1 MRNFLVRRPP
11 WLRFLFS
18 PSQRLVGVFLVF
30 ILLPGTFLGVFA
42 LRILRQEGQ
51 LVRQRTRERLERIA
65 KEIGRD
71 LDSEFRRWEE
81 AVRLAAREGTL
92 DTGTFPKIIRQA
104 LEQLG
109 GGVLLSMFDESLKTV
124 PSGALLYVLTNAPAQ
139 RTLESRPP
147 STFVEAESLEI
158 EQKDYRS
165 AILAYRSLL
174 DSADTEL
181 RPMLLQRL
189 ARTLRKADR
198 LDEAIG
204 AYRDLQR
211 LDTIWLGG
219 LPSDLIA
226 QSELCSLAAE
236 RGDVAEL
243 AAMAFALYRDLTG
256 GKWLLDRPRYLY
268 YSDCCR
274 SWCRESQVEVGE
286 FNQLQMIEERKLA
299 LSRAAEEL
307 LNEPRRVLTGKTETH
322 LAFWH
327 SNPFTAVVLSE
338 SFLGLHWWPRIISTQ
353 AADLDAALYST
364 DGHALFG
371 SPPTETPPF
380 AIMQDV
386 RIDGMPWLIQVWP
399 SEPAAI
405 YADMRQKQN
414 LSMVILVFVAALL
427 VFGSYITVRIVR
439 RELEIARM
447 RADFVST
454 VSHEFRSPLTGIR
467 QLGEMLLDGRAIDE
481 RKQRRYFKMIVQESD
496 RLTRLV
502 ENILDFSRMEE
513 GRKEYRF
520 EPLNTSRWLQR
531 LVADFEMEI
540 ATDGVAVET
549 GIPEGLPPISADSE
563 ALGSAVHNLLD
574 NAVKYSPGV
583 KVVWLDAEAAGGEV
597 RIAIRDRG
605 VGISERDRKHIFDRF
620 YRADGEISKRIKGA
634 GLGLSLVRHIVTAHG
649 GKVEYESRVGE
660 GSTFSIRIPVA
671 PVTGGG

>member
-1 MRNFLVRRPP
+1 
-11 WLRFLFS
+11 
-18 PSQRLVGVFLVF
+18 
-30 ILLPGTFLGVFA
+30 
-42 LRILRQEGQ
+42 
-51 LVRQRTRERLERIA
+51 
-65 KEIGRD
+65 
-71 LDSEFRRWEE
+71 
-81 AVRLAAREGTL
+81 
-92 DTGTFPKIIRQA
+92 
-104 LEQLG
+104 
-109 GGVLLSMFDESLKTV
+109 
-124 PSGALLYVLTNAPAQ
+124 
-139 RTLESRPP
+139 
-147 STFVEAESLEI
+147 
-158 EQKDYRS
+158 
-165 AILAYRSLL
+165 
-174 DSADTEL
+174 
-181 RPMLLQRL
+181 
-189 ARTLRKADR
+189 
-198 LDEAIG
+198 
-204 AYRDLQR
+204 
-211 LDTIWLGG
+211 
-219 LPSDLIA
+219 
-226 QSELCSLAAE
+226 
-236 RGDVAEL
+236 
-243 AAMAFALYRDLTG
+243 
-256 GKWLLDRPRYLY
+256 
-268 YSDCCR
+268 
-274 SWCRESQVEVGE
+274 
-286 FNQLQMIEERKLA
+286 
-299 LSRAAEEL
+299 
-307 LNEPRRVLTGKTETH
+307 
-322 LAFWH
+322 
-327 SNPFTAVVLSE
+327 
-338 SFLGLHWWPRIISTQ
+338 
-353 AADLDAALYST
+353 
-364 DGHALFG
+364 
-371 SPPTETPPF
+371 
-380 AIMQDV
+380 MQDV

>member
-1 MRNFLVRRPP
+1 MRYFLVRRPP

-18 PSQRLVGVFLVF
+18 PSQRLVGVFVVF
-30 ILLPGTFLGVFA
+30 ILLPGAFLGVFA
-42 LRILRQEGQ
+42 LRVLRQEGQ
-51 LVRQRTRERLERIA
+51 LVRQRTRERMERVA

-71 LDSEFRRWEE
+71 LDSEFSRWEE
-81 AVRLAAREGTL
+81 TVQLAAREGTL
-92 DTGTFPKIIRQA
+92 DVDSFPEIIREA
-104 LEQLG
+104 IEQPG
-109 GGVLLSMFDESLKTV
+109 GGVLLSMSEEGLDTF
-124 PSGALLYVLTNAPAQ
+124 PSGALLYVFASVPAPRILA
-139 RTLESRPP
+139 SRPP
-147 STFVEAESLEI
+147 TAFVKAESLEI
-158 EQKDYRS
+158 ERKDYRR

-174 DSADTEL
+174 DSADAEL

-198 LDEAIG
+198 LDEAAR

-226 QSELCSLAAE
+226 QSELCSLAA
-236 RGDVAEL
+236 RRSNVAEL
-243 AAMAFALYRDLTG
+243 AARALALYRDLTG

-274 SWCRESQVEVGE
+274 SWCRESQVAVGE
-286 FNQLQMIEERKLA
+286 FNRLRMMEESKLA
-299 LSRAAEEL
+299 LSHATEEL
-307 LNEPRRVLTGKTETH
+307 LNEPKRVLSGETEAH

-338 SFLGLHWWPRIISTQ
+338 SFLGLHWWPRVISTQ
-353 AADLDAALYST
+353 GEDIDAALYST

-380 AIMQDV
+380 GIMQDV
-386 RIDGMPWLIQVWP
+386 RIDGMPWRIQVWP

-405 YADMRQKQN
+405 YADMRQRQN
-414 LSMVILVFVAALL
+414 LSMAILVFVATLL

-481 RKQRRYFKMIVQESD
+481 RKQRSYFKMIVQESD

-531 LVADFEMEI
+531 LVADFETEI
-540 ATDGVAVET
+540 AADGVAVERD
-549 GIPEGLPPISADSE
+549 IPEGLPPISADSE

-574 NAVKYSPGV
+574 NAVKYSPGA
-583 KVVWLDAEAAGGEV
+583 KAVWLDAEAAGGEV
-597 RIAIRDRG
+597 RIVVRDRG
-605 VGISERDRKHIFDRF
+605 VGISECDRKHIFDRF
-620 YRADGEISKRIKGA
+620 YRADGEISRRIKGA

-649 GKVEYESRVGE
+649 GTVEYESQVGE
-660 GSTFSIRIPVA
+660 GSTFSIRLPAA